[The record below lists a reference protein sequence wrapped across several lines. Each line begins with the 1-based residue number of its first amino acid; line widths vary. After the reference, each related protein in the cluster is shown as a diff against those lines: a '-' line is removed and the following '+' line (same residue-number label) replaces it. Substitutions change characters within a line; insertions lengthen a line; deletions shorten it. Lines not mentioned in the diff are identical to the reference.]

1 MNEEE
6 SGGKVEGIDEAA
18 LRRRRRIEAVPLVC
32 LGAREDG
39 ESQSYVG
46 NDNSRK
52 KEEVKRKKNMN
63 DAI

>member
-6 SGGKVEGIDEAA
+6 NGGKVEGIDEAA
-18 LRRRRRIEAVPLVC
+18 LRRRRIEAVPLVC

-39 ESQSYVG
+39 GSQSYVG